1 MSFDQFL
8 NAPFLKITPERSS
21 DGKDRKISSKD
32 LSVEIPVEKHDKQ
45 QVNVTVDGGVDSLE
59 LDMSNLTNAS
69 QSESLHLNM
78 NMLSSSMMHN
88 SSKNNSSNNS
98 KNNSI
103 VKFESDDEFV
113 VVAESLH
120 NNVDTHSK
128 NYEIYDYINK
138 QNRKQSRS
146 RSFSNHSRNDSH
158 DNLSILDNHITP
170 AFGDMRMEDD
180 GSLGKKD
187 HACLDRAADKQRKC
201 CWPSVGKPME
211 AGG

>member
-1 MSFDQFL
+1 
-8 NAPFLKITPERSS
+8 
-21 DGKDRKISSKD
+21 
-32 LSVEIPVEKHDKQ
+32 
-45 QVNVTVDGGVDSLE
+45 
-59 LDMSNLTNAS
+59 MSNLTNAS

-120 NNVDTHSK
+120 NNVDTQSK

-146 RSFSNHSRNDSH
+146 RSLSNHSRNDSH
-158 DNLSILDNHITP
+158 DNLSIL
-170 AFGDMRMEDD
+170 G
-180 GSLGKKD
+180 
-187 HACLDRAADKQRKC
+187 
-201 CWPSVGKPME
+201 
-211 AGG
+211 

>member
-1 MSFDQFL
+1 
-8 NAPFLKITPERSS
+8 
-21 DGKDRKISSKD
+21 
-32 LSVEIPVEKHDKQ
+32 
-45 QVNVTVDGGVDSLE
+45 
-59 LDMSNLTNAS
+59 
-69 QSESLHLNM
+69 
-78 NMLSSSMMHN
+78 MHN
-88 SSKNNSSNNS
+88 SSKNNSYSNNS

-146 RSFSNHSRNDSH
+146 RSLSNHSRNDSH

-170 AFGDMRMEDD
+170 AFGDMRMED
-180 GSLGKKD
+180 GAALAKKTM
-187 HACLDRAADKQRKC
+187 HAWTEQQANKGNAAGHLWKIYG
-201 CWPSVGKPME
+201 SVG
-211 AGG
+211 